1 MVEFNASATV
11 VLEILE
17 VQLQSKDL
25 SLKVNWDKIVVKML
39 SQNSWKKL
47 QKTN

>member
-17 VQLQSKDL
+17 VKLQSMDL
-25 SLKVNWDKIVVKML
+25 SLKVN
-39 SQNSWKKL
+39 
-47 QKTN
+47 